1 MVISFMLIIKYLF
14 RVVVVNIIYVF
25 DDVIIWDEVIKISI
39 YVVYKISL
47 VVVFKVMFYKYMLYV
62 LYLDV

>member
-1 MVISFMLIIKYLF
+1 M
-14 RVVVVNIIYVF
+14 NIINVF

-47 VVVFKVMFYKYMLYV
+47 VVVFKVMFYKYMIYV

>member
-1 MVISFMLIIKYLF
+1 M
-14 RVVVVNIIYVF
+14 NIIYVF
-25 DDVIIWDEVIKISI
+25 DDVIKWDEVIKISI

-47 VVVFKVMFYKYMLYV
+47 GVVFKVMFYKYMLYI

>member
-1 MVISFMLIIKYLF
+1 M
-14 RVVVVNIIYVF
+14 NIIYVL

-62 LYLDV
+62 FYLDV

>member
-1 MVISFMLIIKYLF
+1 MVISFMLIFKYLF

>member
-47 VVVFKVMFYKYMLYV
+47 VVVFKVIFYKYMIYV

>member
-1 MVISFMLIIKYLF
+1 MVISFMLIFKYLF

-47 VVVFKVMFYKYMLYV
+47 VVVFKVMFYKYMIYV

>member
-1 MVISFMLIIKYLF
+1 M
-14 RVVVVNIIYVF
+14 NIIYVF
-25 DDVIIWDEVIKISI
+25 DVVIIWDEVIEISI

>member
-1 MVISFMLIIKYLF
+1 M
-14 RVVVVNIIYVF
+14 NIIYVF

>member
-47 VVVFKVMFYKYMLYV
+47 VVVFKVMFYKYMIYV